1 MSEDQTD
8 GALELEAL
16 RPDVAARRAPR
27 RLWLSLGGAAALG
40 AAAFVMLSQQRAA
53 RSPSSTAPAAAG
65 VKIGQATAL
74 PPPKELD
81 ALEAAARGAPPLPPE
96 TAKPAPPPGI
106 IASTPAPPTS
116 PVPAVDAAGLAAL
129 QERLKTPSV
138 IVDFSA
144 PAAAPALAPGPLGK
158 DAATKEPGG
167 KGAAAG
173 APKLN
178 ADEQFADRVGGGE
191 PDHAQASQLHSR
203 STLAPQG
210 TIISAVLETALNSD
224 LPGFARAV
232 VSLDVRGFD
241 GSQVLIP
248 RGSRLIGQYRSGVS
262 QGQSRAFVI
271 WTRLIRPDG
280 ASIQIGSPAGDTLGR
295 AGLEGQ
301 VDRHFIERFGSS
313 ILLSVINA
321 GVASAVRGPSTQVLI
336 GSSQDAAGL
345 AAAISP
351 PAAIP
356 PTIKVAQGAPVRVF
370 VARDLDFSTVP
381 SIGQGSAR

>member
-1 MSEDQTD
+1 MED
-8 GALELEAL
+8 
-16 RPDVAARRAPR
+16 
-27 RLWLSLGGAAALG
+27 
-40 AAAFVMLSQQRAA
+40 
-53 RSPSSTAPAAAG
+53 
-65 VKIGQATAL
+65 
-74 PPPKELD
+74 
-81 ALEAAARGAPPLPPE
+81 AARGAPAPTPE
-96 TAKPAPPPGI
+96 AQKPAAPLI
-106 IASTPAPPTS
+106 SLTPAPS
-116 PVPAVDAAGLAAL
+116 PLPAAAAMASIDVAGQAAN

-144 PAAAPALAPGPLGK
+144 PATAAAGPAGSAGSAKDGNPK
-158 DAATKEPGG
+158 DAGG
-167 KGAAAG
+167 KGSPTNG
-173 APKLN
+173 PRLN
-178 ADEQFADRVGGGE
+178 ADEQFADRVGAAE
-191 PDHAQASQLHSR
+191 PDHAQASQLHNR

-210 TIISAVLETALNSD
+210 TIISAVLETALDSD

-280 ASIQIGSPAGDTLGR
+280 VSIQIGSPASDTLGR
-295 AGLEGQ
+295 AGLEGR
-301 VDRHFIERFGSS
+301 VDRHFIERFGGS

-345 AAAISP
+345 AAAIAP
-351 PAAIP
+351 PTSIP

-370 VARDLDFSTVP
+370 VARDLDFSTAP
-381 SIGQGSAR
+381 SGDPRFQ

>member
-1 MSEDQTD
+1 MSEEPRDD
-8 GALELEAL
+8 ISGLDEL
-16 RPDVAARRAPR
+16 RPSVAARKSPG
-27 RLWLSLGGAAALG
+27 RLWLSLGGAVLLG
-40 AAAFVMLSQQRAA
+40 VGAFTMLSAQRASRPAPTVSSGSA
-53 RSPSSTAPAAAG
+53 RTTDVS
-65 VKIGQATAL
+65 AL
-74 PPPKELD
+74 APPKELSLVED
-81 ALEAAARGAPPLPPE
+81 AARGAPVLTPQAQKPAAPLPSL
-96 TAKPAPPPGI
+96 TPPPPLLPAAPAIDFAGQA
-106 IASTPAPPTS
+106 AS
-116 PVPAVDAAGLAAL
+116 L
-129 QERLKTPSV
+129 ERLKTPSV

-144 PAAAPALAPGPLGK
+144 PATAAAGPAGSAGSAKDGSTK
-158 DAATKEPGG
+158 DAGG
-167 KGAAAG
+167 KGLPANG
-173 APKLN
+173 PRLN
-178 ADEQFADRVGGGE
+178 ADEQFADRVGAAE
-191 PDHAQASQLHSR
+191 PDHAQASQLHNR

-210 TIISAVLETALNSD
+210 TIISAVLETALDSD

-280 ASIQIGSPAGDTLGR
+280 VSIQIGSPASDTLGR
-295 AGLEGQ
+295 AGLEGR
-301 VDRHFIERFGSS
+301 VDRHFIERFGGS

-351 PAAIP
+351 PTSIP

-370 VARDLDFSTVP
+370 VARDLDFSTAP
-381 SIGQGSAR
+381 SGDPRFQ